1 MANAPIET
9 GTSFCLVT
17 DHDPGALDSDYTQQW
32 FWFNE
37 AGGTLWF
44 STDLTPDNA
53 VWKEV
58 TLT

>member
-17 DHDPGALDSDYTQQW
+17 DHNPGALDSDYGQYW

-37 AGGTLWF
+37 SSGQLWF

>member
-17 DHDPGALDSDYTQQW
+17 DHDPGALDSDYTQYW
-32 FWFNE
+32 FWFTE
-37 AGGTLWF
+37 AAGKLWF
-44 STDLTPDNA
+44 SVDLTPDNA
-53 VWKEV
+53 VWKEL